1 MPTPREIPA
10 AANAEFTKY
19 MAMIPRIPLSRR
31 FKIHSIDTAHVLIPF
46 LYLMWLIP
54 KYESRILPAAMFI
67 KMDRKNR
74 QPDFYKIGIF
84 CLKQAYTYNN
94 QAQGT
99 PVSPPP
105 CKISAALLCK
115 RGRKEMCMKTYFSQR
130 LGTERLDDEDFS
142 PVNPKASLRDSIEK
156 TRQAL
161 DIAYAGFDNALEED
175 LIDSYI
181 YQINSLQKRYKHL
194 SDLAA
199 EEPPFQENT
208 PLYKHSPIR
217 ALVSHVFG

>member
-1 MPTPREIPA
+1 
-10 AANAEFTKY
+10 
-19 MAMIPRIPLSRR
+19 
-31 FKIHSIDTAHVLIPF
+31 
-46 LYLMWLIP
+46 
-54 KYESRILPAAMFI
+54 
-67 KMDRKNR
+67 
-74 QPDFYKIGIF
+74 
-84 CLKQAYTYNN
+84 
-94 QAQGT
+94 
-99 PVSPPP
+99 
-105 CKISAALLCK
+105 
-115 RGRKEMCMKTYFSQR
+115 MKTYFSQK
-130 LGTERLDDEDFS
+130 LGTEQLEEEDYS
-142 PVNPKASLRDSIEK
+142 PVSLRDSIEK

-161 DIAYAGFDNALEED
+161 DIAYAGFDNALDED